1 MYTGMPRRAP
11 RPGQP
16 SAADMQHVPLAS
28 IPKTPASVASRHP
41 PFLSPHQP
49 FASLRK
55 VTEIGMRL
63 PHLVMSSWDRRG
75 PASWARLKIEKELGF
90 LTNFHIMRVLA
101 HRVVGRRQGAG
112 KDEAWSGK
120 ENATNHAPSAPQLRK
135 PPSSKPIYLSTQPGP
150 GPARIEPVAG
160 AAPLQGSRF
169 GSVALEPL
177 TPRVGYFCPE
187 IHSLPEHQGGRRPD
201 STLSSTLCAP
211 LAPDAVDISSQVTLA
226 PASPGGQ
233 ARAASI
239 PTGIQHSPAM
249 RLAIENLTF
258 RDRIGE
264 PGSQGGEVL
273 AALYRDA
280 ETLIEH
286 EVAVKRLP
294 AASTPEQ
301 LAALEHEAHVMSLVS
316 SRCHHC
322 VRYWGWCQAEDRSI
336 CLVMKRYQQSLD
348 AKLKSL
354 PGLKLPCDHVQRYS
368 KQIAQALSELHS
380 QNVLFL
386 DLKPSNILLD
396 EFDNIAVCDFGI
408 SQRTGSQYAQN
419 SSNGVFGSFNYMSPE
434 AFDQIAYGAVSTK
447 SDVWSFA
454 CVFVEMVSGC
464 RPWKDTSMAA
474 ICYKVASNKEI
485 PGKSHTNSHLSRLV
499 KSDSLI

>member
-1 MYTGMPRRAP
+1 MT
-11 RPGQP
+11 
-16 SAADMQHVPLAS
+16 
-28 IPKTPASVASRHP
+28 
-41 PFLSPHQP
+41 
-49 FASLRK
+49 
-55 VTEIGMRL
+55 
-63 PHLVMSSWDRRG
+63 
-75 PASWARLKIEKELGF
+75 
-90 LTNFHIMRVLA
+90 MRVLP
-101 HRVVGRRQGAG
+101 HRVVGRRHDAG
-112 KDEAWSGK
+112 KDEAWAGK
-120 ENATNHAPSAPQLRK
+120 ENAANPAPSAPQPQKL
-135 PPSSKPIYLSTQPGP
+135 PSSKPIYLSTQPGP
-150 GPARIEPVAG
+150 GPARIEPVVG
-160 AAPLQGSRF
+160 RAPLQGSRF
-169 GSVALEPL
+169 GSVTLEPL

-187 IHSLPEHQGGRRPD
+187 IHSLPEHQCGRCPD
-201 STLSSTLCAP
+201 STLSSTALCQELKELSAI
-211 LAPDAVDISSQVTLA
+211 LDRDAVEALSQATLA
-226 PASPGGQ
+226 PALHGRE

-239 PTGIQHSPAM
+239 PKGIEHSSAM
-249 RLAIENLTF
+249 RLSIDNLTF

-316 SRCHHC
+316 SRCHNC
-322 VRYWGWCQAEDRSI
+322 VRYWGWCQAEDSAI
-336 CLVMKRYQQSLD
+336 CLVMKRYEQSLD

-354 PGLKLPCDHVQRYS
+354 PGLKLPRDHVQRYS

-380 QNVLFL
+380 QNVLHL

-396 EFDNIAVCDFGI
+396 QFDNIAVCDFGI
-408 SQRTGSQYAQN
+408 SQRPGSQREPN

-474 ICYKVASNKEI
+474 ICYKVASNKQI
-485 PGKSHTNSHLSRLV
+485 PGERYIN
-499 KSDSLI
+499 